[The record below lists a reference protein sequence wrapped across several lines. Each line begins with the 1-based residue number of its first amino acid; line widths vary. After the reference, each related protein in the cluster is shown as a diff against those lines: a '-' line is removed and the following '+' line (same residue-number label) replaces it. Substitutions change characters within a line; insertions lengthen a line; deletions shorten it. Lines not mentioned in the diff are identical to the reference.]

1 MRTLSLEERINI
13 VRYRMQNALDT
24 IDEVRVHKAHGFY
37 NTAVNRIYYACYYA
51 ASALLIAHG
60 IEVKSHDGVRLK
72 IGQHFVL
79 GGILTPEQ
87 GRFYSRAFSKRS
99 TGDYEDFITHTEST
113 VDDLLPDAESFIGS
127 IQTLI
132 REWLEA
138 NENAEEKTNATTQQA
153 IKEAEDGEAT
163 TFTSLDDFRNH
174 LNEL

>member
-1 MRTLSLEERINI
+1 MRTLSLQERVDI

-24 IDEVRVHKAHGFY
+24 IEEVGIHKSHGFY

-79 GGILTPEQ
+79 NGILTPEQ

-99 TGDYEDFITHTEST
+99 TGDYEDFITHNEET
-113 VDDLLPDAESFIGS
+113 VDDLLPDAESFIS
-127 IQTLI
+127 TIQALI
-132 REWLEA
+132 SSWLE
-138 NENAEEKTNATTQQA
+138 ENDRPMK
-153 IKEAEDGEAT
+153 
-163 TFTSLDDFRNH
+163 
-174 LNEL
+174 